1 MSKAD
6 ANIKIGADGS
16 AFTAAVKDIQK
27 NTDTLANSIAAKLS
41 RLGGALSTVGMVG
54 GAIGSAVSALG
65 DMAKAVID
73 PAAAAERLSLSFEV
87 MLGSESEA
95 LDFMKQLQ
103 DYAAKT
109 PFEMQGISEAAKTL
123 LAMTSLSGEEAVGVI
138 EQLGNIAAATGGNL
152 NDLATIYAKA
162 FNSGVT
168 NEVAESFE
176 RAGLPVRNLIAD
188 LQGVS
193 FDEVKKQ
200 ISDAEIGFSGLT
212 GALAVYTGEG
222 GKLHGMTERLSETF
236 EGLAST
242 LGDNVTLSLQK
253 VGEQLL
259 PHTKQVVEKL
269 IEALDAAQPS
279 IAVLADMLGNW
290 LGQNVGGNLL
300 PVLDELVLRVPELGW
315 HLKNMAE
322 DVGEWFES
330 IVSAPREATKA
341 LASFVGWVAPASKA
355 LSLLIDGNAS
365 AATDELVDKF
375 FDSLNGDPAEQ
386 QRKQSERQAELA
398 AIKERTA
405 AMYREAEARVAARR
419 QEAEQRDAARAAER
433 AASEEKQ
440 AAIREEERLKME
452 ADRRERQARKQ
463 AIKDE
468 EKRNKLREER
478 RAAAEQYVAGREAEL
493 GTTAARALQLMGRTE
508 EAQKLRNDI
517 EQEKR
522 IADYK
527 KRGATDDEAG
537 LRAGLDRMLDE
548 FEQQQAE
555 TQQAASRQWIHT
567 GVSAIGG
574 GGSVVRFGGQDATL
588 KESQKHTEQ
597 LRDVLDIL
605 RSISRKDS
613 ALRSIPVTA

>member
-27 NTDTLANSIAAKLS
+27 NTETLANSIAARLS
-41 RLGGALSTVGMVG
+41 RLGGALNTVGMVG
-54 GAIGSAVSALG
+54 GAIGGAASALG

-87 MLGSESEA
+87 MLGSETEA

-109 PFEMQGISEAAKTL
+109 PFEMQGVSEAAKTL
-123 LAMTSLSGEEAVGVI
+123 LAMTSLSGEQTVGVI

-176 RAGLPVRNLIAD
+176 RAGLPVRKLIAD

-193 FDEVKKQ
+193 FNEVKQQ

-236 EGLAST
+236 EGLSST

-259 PHTKQVVEKL
+259 PHTKHVVEKL
-269 IEALDAAQPS
+269 IDALDAAQPS

-290 LGQNVGGNLL
+290 LGQNVGGNLM
-300 PVLDELVLRVPELGW
+300 PVIEELVLRVPELGW

-322 DVGEWFES
+322 DIGEWFAELTY
-330 IVSAPREATKA
+330 VPREIGKA
-341 LASFVGWVAPASKA
+341 FSNIDAYITELGFRWDGMDEKQA
-355 LSLLIDGNAS
+355 SLLAQRIHGSYESED
-365 AATDELVDKF
+365 
-375 FDSLNGDPAEQ
+375 EQ
-386 QRKQSERQAELA
+386 QKKRDREAELA
-398 AIKERTA
+398 AIKERA
-405 AMYREAEARVAARR
+405 AAQYREAEARVAARR

-433 AASEEKQ
+433 QAAEEKQ
-440 AAIREEERLKME
+440 AATREQARLNMVAE
-452 ADRRERQARKQ
+452 QREREARKQ

-468 EKRNKLREER
+468 EKRNKLRAER
-478 RAAAEQYVAGREAEL
+478 REAAEQYVAGREAEL

-508 EAQKLRNDI
+508 EAQKLLNDI

-527 KRGATDDEAG
+527 QRGATDDEAG

-555 TQQAASRQWIHT
+555 THQATNRQWIHT

-574 GGSVVRFGGQDATL
+574 GGSVIRFGGQDATL

-613 ALRSIPVTA
+613 TLRTIPVTA

>member
-1 MSKAD
+1 MAKAD

-41 RLGGALSTVGMVG
+41 RLGGALNTVGMVG
-54 GAIGSAVSALG
+54 GAIGGAVSALG

-176 RAGLPVRNLIAD
+176 RAGLPVRKLIAD

-193 FDEVKKQ
+193 FNEVKKQ

-242 LGDNVTLSLQK
+242 LSDNVTLSLQK

-259 PHTKQVVEKL
+259 PHAKETVEKL
-269 IEALDAAQPS
+269 VAALDAAQPS
-279 IAVLADMLGNW
+279 IAVLADMLGHW

-300 PVLDELVLRVPELGW
+300 PVLDELVLRIPELGW
-315 HLKNMAE
+315 HLKNVAE
-322 DVGEWFES
+322 DIGEWFEDLAF
-330 IVSAPREATKA
+330 IPREIGKA
-341 LASFVGWVAPASKA
+341 FSNIDAYITELDFRWGGMDEKQASFLAQRIHGSYD
-355 LSLLIDGNAS
+355 SE
-365 AATDELVDKF
+365 DEQKKKRDR
-375 FDSLNGDPAEQ
+375 E
-386 QRKQSERQAELA
+386 AELA
-398 AIKERTA
+398 AIRERTA
-405 AMYREAEARVAARR
+405 AMYREAEARVTARK

-433 AASEEKQ
+433 AANEEKQ
-440 AAIREEERLKME
+440 AAIREQARLNME
-452 ADRRERQARKQ
+452 AERSEREARKQ

-478 RAAAEQYVAGREAEL
+478 RAAAEQYEAGREGEL
-493 GTTAARALQLMGRTE
+493 GMTAARALQLMGRTE

-527 KRGATDDEAG
+527 NRGATDDEAG

-548 FEQQQAE
+548 FEQQQSQA
-555 TQQAASRQWIHT
+555 QQAASRQWIHT

-605 RSISRKDS
+605 RSISKQGSD
-613 ALRSIPVTA
+613 LRSIPVTA

>member
-27 NTDTLANSIAAKLS
+27 NTDTLANSIASRLS
-41 RLGGALSTVGMVG
+41 RLGGALNTVGMVG
-54 GAIGSAVSALG
+54 GAIGGAASALG
-65 DMAKAVID
+65 DMAKAVIE

-87 MLGSESEA
+87 MLGSETEA
-95 LDFMKQLQ
+95 LDFMQKLQ

-123 LAMTSLSGEEAVGVI
+123 LAMTSLSGEQTVGVI

-176 RAGLPVRNLIAD
+176 RAGLPVRKLIAD

-193 FDEVKKQ
+193 FNEVKQQ

-259 PHTKQVVEKL
+259 PHAKQVVDKL
-269 IEALDAAQPS
+269 IGALEAAEPTIMVIS
-279 IAVLADMLGNW
+279 DMLGNW

-300 PVLDELVLRVPELGW
+300 PALDELVLRVPELGW

-322 DVGEWFES
+322 DIGEWFAELTY
-330 IVSAPREATKA
+330 VPREIGKA
-341 LASFVGWVAPASKA
+341 FSNIDAYITELEFRWGGMDEKQA
-355 LSLLIDGNAS
+355 SLLAQRIHGS
-365 AATDELVDKF
+365 YE
-375 FDSLNGDPAEQ
+375 SEEEQ
-386 QRKQSERQAELA
+386 QKKRDREAELA

-405 AMYREAEARVAARR
+405 AMYRESEARIAARR

-440 AAIREEERLKME
+440 AAIREESRLQKE
-452 ADRRERQARKQ
+452 AERRESQARKQ

-468 EKRNKLREER
+468 EKRNKLRAER

-493 GTTAARALQLMGRTE
+493 GTTAARALQLLGRTE

-527 KRGATDDEAG
+527 QRGATDDEAG

-548 FEQQQAE
+548 IEQQQAE
-555 TQQAASRQWIHT
+555 THQASNRQWIHT

-574 GGSVVRFGGQDATL
+574 GGSVVRFGGQDATI
-588 KESQKHTEQ
+588 KESRKHTEQ

-613 ALRSIPVTA
+613 TLRTLPVTA